1 MIEIRA
7 DPNRIAL
14 YGHANYAEPGK
25 DIVCAAVS
33 ALVYTLQ
40 ESIEKLTD
48 DIVGFSFFNYA
59 TVIEFGELTPT
70 AKALIESFIVGCSLI
85 AGSYPDNVVLY
96 YNNSFYF

>member
-14 YGHANYAEPGK
+14 YGHANYDEHGK

-40 ESIEKLTD
+40 ESLERLTD
-48 DIVGFSFFNYA
+48 DDVSFSFLHYA
-59 TVIEFGELTPT
+59 TVIEFGDISRT
-70 AKALIESFIVGCSLI
+70 AQTLINAFLVGCDLI
-85 AGSYPDNVVLY
+85 AGSYPNNVTLY
-96 YNNSFYF
+96 SNN

>member
-40 ESIEKLTD
+40 ESVERLTD
-48 DIVGFSFFNYA
+48 DDVYRYA
-59 TVIEFGELTPT
+59 SQCKDRQCYT
-70 AKALIESFIVGCSLI
+70 
-85 AGSYPDNVVLY
+85 
-96 YNNSFYF
+96 

>member
-40 ESIEKLTD
+40 ESVERLTD
-48 DIVGFSFFNYA
+48 DDVGFSFFNYA
-59 TVIEFGELTPT
+59 TVFSSRATNR
-70 AKALIESFIVGCSLI
+70 F
-85 AGSYPDNVVLY
+85 
-96 YNNSFYF
+96 

>member
-7 DPNRIAL
+7 DPKRIAL
-14 YGHANYAEPGK
+14 YGHANYAEQGK

-48 DIVGFSFFNYA
+48 DNVGFSFLDFA
-59 TVIEFGELTPT
+59 TVIEFDGLSTE
-70 AKALIESFIVGCSLI
+70 ADIIINSFLIGCSLI
-85 AGSYPDNVVLY
+85 AGAYPDNVKLII
-96 YNNSFYF
+96 SE

>member
-40 ESIEKLTD
+40 ESVERLTD
-48 DIVGFSFFNYA
+48 DDVGFSFFNYA
-59 TVIEFGELTPT
+59 IWLLFGWR
-70 AKALIESFIVGCSLI
+70 
-85 AGSYPDNVVLY
+85 
-96 YNNSFYF
+96 

>member
-40 ESIEKLTD
+40 ESVERLTD
-48 DIVGFSFFNYA
+48 DDVGFSFFNYA

-70 AKALIESFIVGCSLI
+70 ARTLMESFIIGCSLI
-85 AGSYPDNVVLY
+85 AGSYPDYVVLY
-96 YNNSFYF
+96 CND